1 MSESIYICAGSLC
14 CTLLIC
20 SILRIISPSGSTQ
33 KIMSVVIC
41 VFSLCCLVSPVY
53 ELVRSIELDNTQKDV
68 NSIASENF
76 EVNYDRAVL
85 KETAEYINEYVNM
98 LLESC
103 SAENAKIE
111 TILSSDNSKGIY
123 ISGMNIYLYGN
134 ENVNI
139 QEISDMVFSATG
151 VKPNI
156 TEYKYG

>member
-20 SILRIISPSGSTQ
+20 SILRVISPSGSTQ

-53 ELVRSIELDNTQKDV
+53 EFVSNIKLNYTQKYAKDAV
-68 NSIASENF
+68 SDNF
-76 EVNYDRAVL
+76 EADYDKAVL
-85 KETAEYINEYVNM
+85 KQTAEYINAYVYK

-111 TILSSDNSKGIY
+111 TILSSDDKKGIY
-123 ISGMNIYLYGN
+123 ISGMNIYLNGN

-139 QEISDMVFSATG
+139 KKISDAVFSATG